1 MIIMVIPAVMVSC
14 IYSLIDSM
22 SSIIFIIFTLTF
34 YFNHPFRQSAA
45 FPQPT
50 IKTYKIN
57 LDQSEL
63 IILVYKAGI
72 ASSFGHNHVVKAEQF
87 KGTIT
92 FDKNLLSSSFVNIE
106 VNAGSLKADLPEMR
120 RKYKLEG
127 ELSAGDMKKIE
138 KDMMEDDQLDTVK
151 YHVMKFRSE
160 SLIENDSDNYLVFGD
175 LTIHGITK
183 RISAAVN
190 IKVKGASLIAY
201 SSFKIKQS
209 DFNIEPFSTALGF
222 IKNRD
227 EIQIIFNFT
236 ANLSKSVPK

>member
-1 MIIMVIPAVMVSC
+1 MKQSIKLLMSLCLFIKPIQPAANC
-14 IYSLIDSM
+14 TK
-22 SSIIFIIFTLTF
+22 F
-34 YFNHPFRQSAA
+34 Q
-45 FPQPT
+45 
-50 IKTYKIN
+50 IKTFDIDLK
-57 LDQSEL
+57 QSEVV
-63 IILVYKAGI
+63 ILVHKAGI
-72 ASSFGHNHVVKAEQF
+72 ASTFGHNHVIKAEQF
-87 KGTIT
+87 KGTIK

-138 KDMMEDDQLDTVK
+138 SDMMEEDQLDTAK

-160 SLIENDSDNYLVFGD
+160 SLIKNDSDNYLVFGD

-183 RISAAVN
+183 RISAKVN
-190 IKVKGASLIAY
+190 IEVKGASLTAY

-209 DFNIEPFSTALGF
+209 DFNIEPFSAALGF

-236 ANLSKSVPK
+236 ANVTNSQ